1 MSLGEL
7 ISECMMRATVPI
19 DESLADDIL
28 ALIAE
33 HAEGDYLLYTKQQI
47 LHCIGQ
53 CLSIIEDDTR
63 VEYVQDE

>member
-7 ISECMMRATVPI
+7 ISECLMRATVPI
-19 DESLADDIL
+19 NEGLADDIL
-28 ALIAE
+28 ALIKE
-33 HAEGDYLLYTKQQI
+33 HAEGEYLLYTKQQI